1 MDHVVI
7 DGPPRVANLLRSAL
21 FACDL
26 ALIPVQPS
34 PLDGWASAE
43 MLKLIDQARIFKP
56 EIGARFLLNRYHAR
70 TLIARAT
77 AESLAEHDPPL
88 LAHNVGHR
96 VVFAD
101 AMQTGR
107 RVSGI
112 HPATA
117 APPKT
122 PPRAHKTPRSKAD
135 QP

>member
-56 EIGARFLLNRYHAR
+56 EIGARFLLHRYHER

-77 AESLAEHDPPL
+77 AQRLAEPDPPTL
-88 LAHNVGHR
+88 EHTVG
-96 VVFAD
+96 
-101 AMQTGR
+101 QPQSETR
-107 RVSGI
+107 RGGEEG
-112 HPATA
+112 
-117 APPKT
+117 
-122 PPRAHKTPRSKAD
+122 
-135 QP
+135 